1 MKAKQILLLII
12 AAIFLI
18 IVLQNTEEIL
28 VTFFFWSV
36 TLPKIVVLLIS
47 ALIGFVAG
55 ILIFSMTTKRKL
67 KAKELEQKEVG

>member
-12 AAIFLI
+12 GAIFLI

-55 ILIFSMTTKRKL
+55 ILIFSITTKRKL

>member
-1 MKAKQILLLII
+1 MKAKQIFLLML

-18 IVLQNTEEIL
+18 IILQNTEDIL

-36 TLPKIVVLLIS
+36 TLPKIVVLITA
-47 ALIGFVAG
+47 ALIGFVSG
-55 ILIFSMTTKRKL
+55 ILIFSITTKRKL

>member
-1 MKAKQILLLII
+1 MKAKQIFLLML

-18 IVLQNTEEIL
+18 IIPQNTEDIL

-36 TLPKIVVLLIS
+36 TLPKIVVLIIA
-47 ALIGFVAG
+47 ALIGFVSG
-55 ILIFSMTTKRKL
+55 ILIFSITTKRKL

>member
-12 AAIFLI
+12 GAIFLI
-18 IVLQNTEEIL
+18 IVPQNTEEIL

-55 ILIFSMTTKRKL
+55 ILIFSITTKRKL

>member
-1 MKAKQILLLII
+1 MKAKQILLLIL

-18 IVLQNTEEIL
+18 IVLQNTEDIL

-36 TLPKIVVLLIS
+36 TLPKIVVLITA
-47 ALIGFVAG
+47 ALIGFVSG
-55 ILIFSMTTKRKL
+55 ILIFSITTKRKL

>member
-12 AAIFLI
+12 GAIFLI